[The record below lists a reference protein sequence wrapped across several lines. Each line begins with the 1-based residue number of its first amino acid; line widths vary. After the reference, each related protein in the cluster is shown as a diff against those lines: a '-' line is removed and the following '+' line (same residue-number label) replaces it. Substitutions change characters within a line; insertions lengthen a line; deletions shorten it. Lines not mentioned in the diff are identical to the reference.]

1 VSIYQVC
8 ISAPFGYVNVLSAI
22 DCVTKVELL
31 AHKVSSSPKLN
42 EFAFEAQKQIK
53 EYLKTPTFKFDLPI
67 DVKGSA
73 YRRLVWGEIVRIPAK
88 ETRTYGEIAALIGSS
103 ARAVGIACGDN
114 RLPLLIPCHRVV
126 AKSGLGGFMH
136 ASGGFAL
143 KLKWWLLN
151 HEGSLTY

>member
-1 VSIYQVC
+1 MSIYQVC

-103 ARAVGIACGDN
+103 ARAVNAWLSDKSSVKVLKFDMFELSRFFCVTI
-114 RLPLLIPCHRVV
+114 LSLL
-126 AKSGLGGFMH
+126 
-136 ASGGFAL
+136 
-143 KLKWWLLN
+143 
-151 HEGSLTY
+151 LTSCVLFVR